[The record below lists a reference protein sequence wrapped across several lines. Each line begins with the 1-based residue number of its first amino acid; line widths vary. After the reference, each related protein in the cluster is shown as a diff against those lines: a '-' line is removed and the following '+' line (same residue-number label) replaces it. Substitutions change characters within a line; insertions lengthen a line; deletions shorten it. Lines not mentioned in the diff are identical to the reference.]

1 MSDLTLRDGRPVR
14 DRPQQQRSPSRGA
27 VLLLFDGETSSEP
40 QILAR
45 KLRFS
50 AAC

>member
-1 MSDLTLRDGRPVR
+1 MPDLTLRDGRTVR
-14 DRPQQQRSPSRGA
+14 DRPQQQRSSSRAA
-27 VLLLFDGETSSEP
+27 VPPRFEGEVSSEP

>member
-1 MSDLTLRDGRPVR
+1 MSNLTLHDGWPVR
-14 DRPQQQRSPSRGA
+14 DRPQPPRSPNRGA
-27 VLLLFDGETSSEP
+27 VLLRFEGETSSEP
-40 QILAR
+40 QIFAR

>member
-1 MSDLTLRDGRPVR
+1 MPDLTWRDGRPVR
-14 DRPQQQRSPSRGA
+14 DQPQQQRSPSRGA
-27 VLLLFDGETSSEP
+27 VQQGFEGETASEP
-40 QILAR
+40 QILTR